1 MRRGCLPALL
11 LALALLLGGCA
22 DEYVSVT
29 PHTEPEETPAAQ
41 NVVTAENYVS
51 LRNAVL
57 SFVEDSVSEG
67 IIHIYDYSGDVE
79 EDAQNA
85 VYEVS
90 REDPLGAYAVESMT
104 HQCTWIVSYYE
115 IRVQI
120 EFRRTPEQIAAVER
134 VASMSVLRERLA
146 EAMEQGQESLTVRLS
161 YDSGDDLVEM
171 ARACY
176 RERPAEIL
184 EMPEITVS
192 RYPQQGG
199 YVRIVEILMTF
210 EHTPEELQSRQEAV
224 ATSANAASEYV
235 RYRETETGKLQ
246 LLYTYLLERFL
257 YEPGTSS
264 TPAYAFLCEGIASSE
279 GAARSLQILCD
290 EMELECY
297 TVEGT
302 LNGEPYVWNIVCVD
316 GVYCHVDLYRT
327 LLDGSESLPL
337 LLDGAMTGYQWDTEA
352 FPACV

>member
-1 MRRGCLPALL
+1 
-11 LALALLLGGCA
+11 
-22 DEYVSVT
+22 
-29 PHTEPEETPAAQ
+29 
-41 NVVTAENYVS
+41 
-51 LRNAVL
+51 
-57 SFVEDSVSEG
+57 
-67 IIHIYDYSGDVE
+67 
-79 EDAQNA
+79 
-85 VYEVS
+85 
-90 REDPLGAYAVESMT
+90 
-104 HQCTWIVSYYE
+104 
-115 IRVQI
+115 
-120 EFRRTPEQIAAVER
+120 
-134 VASMSVLRERLA
+134 
-146 EAMEQGQESLTVRLS
+146 MEQGQESLTVRLS

-302 LNGEPYVWNIVCVD
+302 LNGAPYVWNIVCVD